1 MAAVTDG
8 IGWRAYGEAAHIELA
23 AGAVAELGGLVADL
37 IHRREDVVGELDFC
51 DRGAPYGSHPDA
63 EADKALFVDRHVE
76 HSLGAKFVEQSHRAP
91 EDPSECYILTKE
103 HRPLIGP
110 ESDPERVLSPRAQ
123 YALSLANE
131 ERWVCEP
138 RGGGVSVSGVRV
150 ASQLDVR

>member
-123 YALSLANE
+123 HALSLANE
-131 ERWVCEP
+131 E
-138 RGGGVSVSGVRV
+138 
-150 ASQLDVR
+150 